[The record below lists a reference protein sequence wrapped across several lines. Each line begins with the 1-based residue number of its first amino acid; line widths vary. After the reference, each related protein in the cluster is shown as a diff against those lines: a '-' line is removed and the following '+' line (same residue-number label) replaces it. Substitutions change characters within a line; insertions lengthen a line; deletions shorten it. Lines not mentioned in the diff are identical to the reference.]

1 MKCENCGAEITDK
14 MKFCSECGTRVP
26 TDKECPACHT
36 RCALS
41 AKFCSECGHDFSKPA
56 EIDEDTD
63 DFEDESEDASSSDG
77 HYSVVVKDCG
87 GNKGAVLRDLVDITG
102 MGLMAIG
109 DMLDNLPAVIAK
121 GISHDEADKYA
132 LALMLDGAQA
142 EVVADG
148 DGGGE
153 DDSDEEDDSP
163 GEPYPEMVDI
173 PGRNF
178 KLGCTPVTQAQWEA
192 VMGYNPS
199 YFTYKGANRPVEQVS
214 WDDCQ
219 EFIEKLN
226 EQTGMCF
233 RLPTQKEWEY
243 ACRAGSKGDYG
254 LVEGGEEGD
263 IDDMG
268 WYDGNSDDETH
279 PVAQKQPN
287 AWGLYDMHGNVS
299 TWCSDASGPTSHVVC
314 GGGFNFDAD
323 SCTATYRNGCE
334 SDTGDN
340 WIGLR
345 LAMDCES
352 DTDEETSEEETS
364 EEEEASSGGGSRQ
377 SRTCIVNLKDAGSD
391 RNAVIRE
398 LRTLLDKTF
407 GEAKAI
413 VAKAPTTL
421 HFDCF
426 REKAEEIAAA
436 LEAVGATVE
445 IIDKDIGTA
454 SSGNCSVVIKKL
466 PFMMGRG
473 DRMGVACV
481 IAEAEGCMPAN
492 AWKMLDNLPL
502 TFAKNISREEAEEI
516 ASKIRERKCTVEIV

>member
-1 MKCENCGAEITDK
+1 MAKCTNCGAEVTDK

-26 TDKECPACHT
+26 KDQECPACHAQ
-36 RCALS
+36 CPLS
-41 AKFCSECGHDFSKPA
+41 AKFCSECGHDLSKPI
-56 EIDEDTD
+56 EEDAD
-63 DFEDESEDASSSDG
+63 DFDDDNEEDSSSGG
-77 HYSVVVKDCG
+77 HYSVVIKDCG
-87 GNKGAVLRDLVDITG
+87 KNKGAVLRDLVAMTG
-102 MGLMAIG
+102 MGLFDIG
-109 DMLDNLPAVIAK
+109 DLLENLPAVIAK
-121 GISHDEADKYA
+121 GVSHDDADKYA
-132 LALMLDGAQA
+132 LALMLDGAKA
-142 EVVADG
+142 EVVADE
-148 DGGGE
+148 DGE
-153 DDSDEEDDSP
+153 DDDDSDEDDDSP
-163 GEPYPEMVDI
+163 SEPYPEMVDI

-226 EQTGMCF
+226 EETGMNF

-254 LVEGGEEGD
+254 LVEGGEEGN

-299 TWCSDASGPTSHVVC
+299 TWCADASGRTSHVVC

-345 LAMDCES
+345 LAMDCDSDAEEIES
-352 DTDEETSEEETS
+352 DEENSP
-364 EEEEASSGGGSRQ
+364 SSDGNHT
-377 SRTCIVNLKDAGSD
+377 SRTCVVMLKDPGSD
-391 RNAVIRE
+391 KNAVIRE
-398 LRTLLDKTF
+398 VRTLLNKTF
-407 GEAKAI
+407 GDAKNLVENAPVPLHVDCPREEAE
-413 VAKAPTTL
+413 
-421 HFDCF
+421 
-426 REKAEEIAAA
+426 RIAAA
-436 LEAVGATVE
+436 LENAGATVE
-445 IIDKDIGTA
+445 INAKDAGTETI
-454 SSGNCSVVIKKL
+454 GNCSVVLNKIPSNLSQMDKMMIACEVSKL
-466 PFMMGRG
+466 LSVF
-473 DRMGVACV
+473 
-481 IAEAEGCMPAN
+481 PAK
-492 AWKMLDNLPL
+492 AFALIDSTPL
-502 TFAKNISREEAEEI
+502 TLAENISREEAESIVSTFE
-516 ASKIRERKCTVEIV
+516 AKKCSVEIV

>member
-1 MKCENCGAEITDK
+1 
-14 MKFCSECGTRVP
+14 
-26 TDKECPACHT
+26 
-36 RCALS
+36 
-41 AKFCSECGHDFSKPA
+41 
-56 EIDEDTD
+56 
-63 DFEDESEDASSSDG
+63 
-77 HYSVVVKDCG
+77 
-87 GNKGAVLRDLVDITG
+87 
-102 MGLMAIG
+102 
-109 DMLDNLPAVIAK
+109 
-121 GISHDEADKYA
+121 
-132 LALMLDGAQA
+132 
-142 EVVADG
+142 
-148 DGGGE
+148 
-153 DDSDEEDDSP
+153 
-163 GEPYPEMVDI
+163 
-173 PGRNF
+173 
-178 KLGCTPVTQAQWEA
+178 
-192 VMGYNPS
+192 
-199 YFTYKGANRPVEQVS
+199 
-214 WDDCQ
+214 
-219 EFIEKLN
+219 
-226 EQTGMCF
+226 
-233 RLPTQKEWEY
+233 
-243 ACRAGSKGDYG
+243 
-254 LVEGGEEGD
+254 
-263 IDDMG
+263 
-268 WYDGNSDDETH
+268 
-279 PVAQKQPN
+279 
-287 AWGLYDMHGNVS
+287 
-299 TWCSDASGPTSHVVC
+299 
-314 GGGFNFDAD
+314 
-323 SCTATYRNGCE
+323 
-334 SDTGDN
+334 
-340 WIGLR
+340 
-345 LAMDCES
+345 MDCDS

-364 EEEEASSGGGSRQ
+364 EEEESSSSGESRQ

>member
-41 AKFCSECGHDFSKPA
+41 AKFCSECGHDFSKPE
-56 EIDEDTD
+56 EIEEDTGD
-63 DFEDESEDASSSDG
+63 DDNDSEEDTSSSG
-77 HYSVVVKDCG
+77 HYSVILKDCG
-87 GNKGAVLRDLVDITG
+87 EDKGAVLRDLVAMTGKRLWPDIS
-102 MGLMAIG
+102 
-109 DMLDNLPAVIAK
+109 DMVDNLPAVVAK
-121 GISHDEADKYA
+121 GLTRDKADLYYGG
-132 LALMLDGAQA
+132 LLLDGAQA
-142 EVVADG
+142 EIVADEDG
-148 DGGGE
+148 D
-153 DDSDEEDDSP
+153 DDSDDEDSSSS
-163 GEPYPEMVDI
+163 EPYPEMVDI

-254 LVEGGEEGD
+254 LVKGGEEGD

-345 LAMDCES
+345 LAMDCDSGTDENES
-352 DTDEETSEEETS
+352 DEED
-364 EEEEASSGGGSRQ
+364 ASSGGNSRK
-377 SRTCIVNLKDAGSD
+377 SRTCAVFLKDVGSD
-391 RNAVIRE
+391 KNAVIRE
-398 LRTLLDKTF
+398 LRTLLNKTF
-407 GEAKAI
+407 AEAKGLVEQRI
-413 VAKAPTTL
+413 SPKPL
-421 HFDCF
+421 HLDCP

-445 IIDKDIGTA
+445 ISDKDIGTVT
-454 SSGNCSVVIKKL
+454 SGNCSVVIKKL